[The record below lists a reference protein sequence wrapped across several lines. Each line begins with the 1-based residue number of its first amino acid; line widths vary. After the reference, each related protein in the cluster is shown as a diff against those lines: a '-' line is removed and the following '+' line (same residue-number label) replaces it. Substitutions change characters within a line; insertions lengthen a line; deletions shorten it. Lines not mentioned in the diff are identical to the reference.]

1 MQRLSP
7 FTLIVTFVCLALVG
21 LALVPMLPV
30 KLNPSRTLPGFT
42 VRFSMPGTSSRVVE
56 MEATS
61 KLESMLARIKGV
73 KAMYSTSGNGY
84 GSITVDLDKHADVDA
99 VRFEASTIIRQTWSQ
114 LPSGVSYPYIDMKVP
129 DENASRPFLSFTL
142 NAPSTPILIQ
152 QYAEEHIKPRLAQLQ
167 GIYKIDLSEV
177 PVLVGCFAMGP
188 MAGVLVELVKIL
200 LNFVMTGTSTA
211 GVGEIANFIIGC
223 SFCVPAGLIYR
234 KNRTRK
240 SALIGMATGTLLMIV
255 IGCFVNGFVLLPTYA
270 KAFGMP
276 IDALV
281 GMGTAVNSH
290 ITSLSTFVMFAVAPF
305 NLVKGIVVSL
315 VVFLIYKKISPIFRI
330 R

>member
-1 MQRLSP
+1 MSTETK
-7 FTLIVTFVCLALVG
+7 TLTNADAKIQ
-21 LALVPMLPV
+21 P
-30 KLNPSRTLPGFT
+30 KL
-42 VRFSMPGTSSRVVE
+42 
-56 MEATS
+56 
-61 KLESMLARIKGV
+61 GV
-73 KAMYSTSGNGY
+73 KALVQIGMLSA
-84 GSITVDLDKHADVDA
+84 IAIILMM
-99 VRFEASTIIRQTWSQ
+99 FEIP
-114 LPSGVSYPYIDMKVP
+114 LP
-129 DENASRPFLSFTL
+129 F
-142 NAPSTPILIQ
+142 APTF
-152 QYAEEHIKPRLAQLQ
+152 
-167 GIYKIDLSEV
+167 YKIDLSEV

-255 IGCFVNGFVLLPTYA
+255 IG
-270 KAFGMP
+270 
-276 IDALV
+276 
-281 GMGTAVNSH
+281 TAVNSH